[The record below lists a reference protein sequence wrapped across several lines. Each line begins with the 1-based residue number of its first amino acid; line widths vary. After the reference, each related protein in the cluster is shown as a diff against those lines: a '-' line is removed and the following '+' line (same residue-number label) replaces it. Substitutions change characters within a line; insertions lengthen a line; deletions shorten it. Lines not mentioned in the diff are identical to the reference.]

1 MVILWKLPERIS
13 NKNALNTFTTVPDF
27 DGKVDALE
35 RPKERAP
42 TGVDLCRVGL
52 HEIADGS
59 DDLILHVDI
68 CELETDEVLEWLEEG
83 FVEVEEGMLR
93 GVLEEYLFKDSRFK
107 HGFDSSGLNVPE
119 EMMLRC
125 RGCGVQHF
133 WIWLDLDGMKPK
145 EKEKDGTTIK
155 GSHSSNKDVFRFHF
169 SFELS

>member
-1 MVILWKLPERIS
+1 M
-13 NKNALNTFTTVPDF
+13 
-27 DGKVDALE
+27 DALE

-68 CELETDEVLEWLEEG
+68 RELETDEVLEWLEEG

-107 HGFDSSGLNVPE
+107 HGFKWPE
-119 EMMLRC
+119 PER
-125 RGCGVQHF
+125 
-133 WIWLDLDGMKPK
+133 
-145 EKEKDGTTIK
+145 T
-155 GSHSSNKDVFRFHF
+155 
-169 SFELS
+169 